1 MPARERKRHM
11 NTNEQQCV
19 GYIQLVYADTASNQV
34 ITLGGAGFTTR
45 AEDDAAWANVPAF
58 NGQTN
63 LMADRM
69 DANYD
74 ILDDKPVSVET
85 CERLMGKPV
94 DQLIAAGR
102 AKLAV
107 ELAQV

>member
-1 MPARERKRHM
+1 M
-11 NTNEQQCV
+11 NTNDQKCV
-19 GYIQLVYADTASNQV
+19 GYIQLVYADTASNQI
-34 ITLGGAGFTTR
+34 ITLGGAGFITR
-45 AEDDAAWANVPAF
+45 TEDDAAWADVLAF
-58 NGQTN
+58 DGQTN

-85 CERLMGKPV
+85 CERLMGKPI